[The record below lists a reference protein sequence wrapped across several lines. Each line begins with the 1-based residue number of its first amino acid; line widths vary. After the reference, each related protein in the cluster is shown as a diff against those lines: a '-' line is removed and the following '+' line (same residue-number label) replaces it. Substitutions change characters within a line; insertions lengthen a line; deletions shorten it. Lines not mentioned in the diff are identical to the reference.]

1 MINMRM
7 MALVLCAA
15 ATSNAGA
22 VGEAAPE
29 PKVVP
34 PTKAVWNPN
43 LSETD
48 PGTLDPSEVY
58 KVLQAE
64 PRCTF
69 RYTEAGPAVLVA
81 GRTDDGG
88 DLKAVIKLHGRLV
101 VLTPVAATE
110 FEGIIPGDTFEAEGI
125 VARVMPEVDAQQTT
139 EDGEPQWPAEMRFKL
154 DEGLSVGYKG
164 WYSCEP

>member
-1 MINMRM
+1 MITMRT
-7 MALVLCAA
+7 MALILCTTAA
-15 ATSNAGA
+15 AEVFA

-43 LSETD
+43 LSEAD
-48 PGTLDPSEVY
+48 PGTMVPSEVY

-69 RYTEAGPAVLVA
+69 RYTEASPAVLVA
-81 GRTDDGG
+81 GLTDDGG
-88 DLKAVIKLHGRLV
+88 ALKAVIKLHGRLV

-110 FEGIIPGDTFEAEGI
+110 FEGVIPGDTFKAEGI
-125 VARVMPEVDAQQTT
+125 VARVMPELDNEQTT
-139 EDGEPQWPAEMRFKL
+139 DDGERQWPAEMRFKL
-154 DEGLSVGYKG
+154 DEGLSVGYQG
-164 WYSCEP
+164 WYSCDL